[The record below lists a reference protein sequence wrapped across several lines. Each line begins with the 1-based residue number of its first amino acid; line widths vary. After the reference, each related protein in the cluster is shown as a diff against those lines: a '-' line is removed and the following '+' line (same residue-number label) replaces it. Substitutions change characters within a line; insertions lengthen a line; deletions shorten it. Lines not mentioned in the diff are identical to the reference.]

1 MFNAGD
7 TFDKYVIVRELGQ
20 GGMGLVYQARNKLGL
35 PVVLK
40 MLHPDYAGDSVIRER
55 FFREYTAWIEA
66 VARVTRD
73 AARAPA
79 KPARLAPME
88 RFEPL
93 LLPAAGPRRISA
105 SVFQA
110 PQSLH
115 WPCHLA

>member
-55 FFREYTAWIEA
+55 FFREGRIQFTLRHPATPVGMHHLIK
-66 VARVTRD
+66 ARIH
-73 AARAPA
+73 A
-79 KPARLAPME
+79 
-88 RFEPL
+88 
-93 LLPAAGPRRISA
+93 
-105 SVFQA
+105 
-110 PQSLH
+110 
-115 WPCHLA
+115 